1 MKRTHGEH
9 LSRATA
15 EKAQEQ
21 RISASPETGLATA
34 NVAIG
39 GNGSS
44 HIDWTVLDPANSRKY
59 HNVESSIY
67 ILPEEEFEQRRLLLQ
82 NRILAMAFEGHIL
95 APEIRQSPEQ
105 ARVILD
111 VGCANGIWL
120 ESDITLNP
128 SEFGTVCRAKIVAG
142 DVTKTLP
149 YDDNTFDYVHQRA
162 LSLGI
167 PKDKWPHV
175 IAELVRVTKP
185 GGWIE
190 LVEAS
195 VKSRD
200 FGGETTKLFSDKM
213 EMALRA
219 RGVDTD
225 LAKTLPIYVSTC
237 PGVENIGQTTVQI
250 PIGWGGQIGD
260 LCAYDTELALISGGD
275 FFKKYLGIS
284 ENEFHEKVSIA
295 VREWTETKAYGEFIA
310 IWAQKKHVLDD

>member
-120 ESDITLNP
+120 ESVFFAGFVSSSFHGVDITLNP

-195 VKSRD
+195 VKSP
-200 FGGETTKLFSDKM
+200 
-213 EMALRA
+213 
-219 RGVDTD
+219 
-225 LAKTLPIYVSTC
+225 KTLPIYVSTC